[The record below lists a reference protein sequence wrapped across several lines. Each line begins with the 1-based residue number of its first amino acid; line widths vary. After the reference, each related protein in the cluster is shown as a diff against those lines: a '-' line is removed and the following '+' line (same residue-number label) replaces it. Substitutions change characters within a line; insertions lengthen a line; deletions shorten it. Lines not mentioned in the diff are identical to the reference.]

1 MQRRPVRAVHVSG
14 GRHANGCMSVPV
26 TRDPISEQ
34 VFYFWKAANS
44 QLERKK
50 KTVWEVT
57 GEEERKAGQMERL
70 VV

>member
-14 GRHANGCMSVPV
+14 DRHANGCTSVPV

-34 VFYFWKAANS
+34 VFFYFWKAASS
-44 QLERKK
+44 QLERENW
-50 KTVWEVT
+50 VWKVT